1 MKADKT
7 YRVLKCEQS
16 SLIRAWKQLPRAKQ
30 STNMIITVEK
40 LDTKGFLRCEYFIL
54 KKLIKK

>member
-30 STNMIITVEK
+30 STNMIITVDK
-40 LDTKGFLRCEYFIL
+40 LKGFLRCEYFI
-54 KKLIKK
+54 